1 MKYLRKFEKQAD
13 YEAYMAGIPDFPNV
27 SYIVESGATFFE
39 NDSPLYIEAVNNL
52 TFQFTKALEYS
63 LDNETWVWLPAD
75 TSSPTISKG
84 EKVYLR
90 ANLKPSPS
98 YNGPNASK
106 GIGTFTTISGYC
118 NIGGNIMSLIYGANY
133 YGKVSLAGYN
143 YAFKDLFRSCYNI
156 LNAEKLKLP
165 ATTLADYCY
174 YQTFMNCS
182 NLITAPPMPAT
193 SLASHCYDSMYWSC
207 HELTSAPILP
217 AATLVDSCYR
227 DMYFSCGRLQYIKM
241 LATDISANN
250 CLYRW
255 TGDGNYNVASEGTF
269 VKAVGATIPT
279 GTSGIPEGWTVE
291 EVEV

>member
-1 MKYLRKFEKQAD
+1 MKYLKKFEKQAE

-27 SYIVESGATFFE
+27 SYVVESGATFFE
-39 NDSPLYIEAVNNL
+39 NDSPLYIGAVENL
-52 TFQFTKALEYS
+52 TFKFTNALEYS
-63 LDNETWVWLPAD
+63 LDNETWVRLTAD

-98 YNGPNASK
+98 YNNPSASK
-106 GIGTFTTISGYC
+106 GIGTFTISGYC
-118 NIGGNIMSLIYGANY
+118 NIGGNIMSLLYGADY
-133 YGKVSLAGYN
+133 YGKVSLAGYD
-143 YAFKDLFRSCYNI
+143 YAFKDLFRYCYNI
-156 LNAEKLKLP
+156 LNAAELKLP

-182 NLITAPPMPAT
+182 NLITAPPLPAT

-227 DMYFSCGRLQYIKM
+227 DIYYSCVRLQYIKM
-241 LATDISANN
+241 LATDISASD
-250 CLYRW
+250 CLYHW
-255 TGDGNYNVASEGTF
+255 TTEVADNGTF
-269 VKAVGATIPT
+269 VKAKGVTLPS

-291 EVEV
+291 EVAV

>member
-1 MKYLRKFEKQAD
+1 MKYLKKFEKTAD
-13 YEAYMAGIPDFPNV
+13 YEEYMAGIPDFPNV

-52 TFQFTKALEYS
+52 TFQFTKALKYS

-98 YNGPNASK
+98 YSGPNASK
-106 GIGTFTTISGYC
+106 GIGTFTISGYC
-118 NIGGNIMSLIYGANY
+118 NVGGNIMSLLFGANY
-133 YGKVSLAGYN
+133 YGEVSLAGYN

-156 LNAEKLKLP
+156 LNAAELKLP

-174 YQTFMNCS
+174 YRTFMHCD
-182 NLITAPPMPAT
+182 NLVSAPPLPAT
-193 SLASHCYDSMYWSC
+193 SLASHCYDSMFWGCYD
-207 HELTSAPILP
+207 LPTAPELP
-217 AATLVDSCYR
+217 ASVLADECYR
-227 DMYFSCGRLQYIKM
+227 DMYYSCVRLQYIKM
-241 LATDISANN
+241 LATDISASD
-250 CLYRW
+250 CLYHW
-255 TGDGNYNVASEGTF
+255 VGGITSSGTF
-269 VKAVGATIPT
+269 VKAAGVTIPT
-279 GTSGIPEGWTVE
+279 GESGIPSGWTVE